1 MRRNHLQSVRI
12 PAPTGDV
19 LSTMLR
25 TVHLAGHDVTEIA
38 AHPPTTWAQR
48 GDMGAVHLVE
58 GGEVRVEVAG
68 AEPHVLR
75 AGDVALFPAGRAHL
89 LRVTEPG
96 TRWLTGTF
104 IHDGATGNRLLA
116 ALPDV
121 IAFERLRERGY
132 EWFDVSY
139 RLMAKERREPT
150 PGAAVMVSRILDL
163 MYIQMLRLWATSDE
177 SSPGWLRAGMDP
189 DISGVLDAIHADP
202 ARAWSNAEM
211 ARYAHLSRTTFTER
225 FTRILGQPPMAYLT
239 ELRMEL
245 ARDLLLGSSE
255 TSKQIARHTGYKS
268 DAAFNRAFTKHHGL
282 SPGQWRRD
290 HITQMTGDQL
300 LRR

>member
-1 MRRNHLQSVRI
+1 
-12 PAPTGDV
+12 
-19 LSTMLR
+19 MLR

-38 AHPPTTWAQR
+38 AHPPATRVQR
-48 GDMGAVHLVE
+48 DDLGAVHLVE
-58 GGEVRVEVAG
+58 GGEVRLEVAG

-75 AGDVALFPAGRAHL
+75 AGDVALLPAGRPHV
-89 LRVTEPG
+89 LRVTEPD

-104 IHDGATGNRLLA
+104 VYDGATGNRLLA

-139 RLMAKERREPT
+139 RLMARERHEPT
-150 PGAAVMVSRILDL
+150 PGAAVMISRILDL
-163 MYIQMLRLWATSDE
+163 MYIQMLRLWATSTE
-177 SSPGWLRAGMDP
+177 TSPGWLRAGLDP
-189 DISGVLDAIHADP
+189 DIGGVLDAIHADP

-225 FTRILGQPPMAYLT
+225 FTRILGQPPMMYLT

-245 ARDLLLGSSE
+245 ARDLLLGTSE
-255 TSKQIARHTGYKS
+255 TAKQVARRTGYTS
-268 DAAFNRAFTKHHGL
+268 DAAFNRAFTRVHGC
-282 SPGQWRRD
+282 SPGQWRHD
-290 HITQMTGDQL
+290 HITS
-300 LRR
+300 

>member
-1 MRRNHLQSVRI
+1 MSQSASPDAPESFAVR
-12 PAPTGDV
+12 PDSAPTGDV

-25 TVHLAGHDVTEIA
+25 TVHLAGYDVTEIA
-38 AHPPTTWAQR
+38 ADPPTTWAQR
-48 GDMGAVHLVE
+48 DDMGAVHLVE

-75 AGDVALFPAGRAHL
+75 AGDVALLPAGRAHV
-89 LRVTEPG
+89 LRVTEPD

-104 IHDGATGNRLLA
+104 AYDGATGNRLLA

-139 RLMAKERREPT
+139 RLMARERHEPT
-150 PGAAVMVSRILDL
+150 PGAAVMISRILDL
-163 MYIQMLRLWATSDE
+163 MYIQMLRLWATSTE
-177 SSPGWLRAGMDP
+177 TSPGWLRAGMDP
-189 DISGVLDAIHADP
+189 DIGGVLDAIHADP

-239 ELRMEL
+239 KLRMEL
-245 ARDLLLGSSE
+245 ARDLLLGTSE
-255 TSKQIARHTGYKS
+255 TAKQVARRTGYKS
-268 DAAFNRAFTKHHGL
+268 DAAFSRAFTRHHGC
-282 SPGQWRRD
+282 SPGQWRHD
-290 HITQMTGDQL
+290 HIT
-300 LRR
+300 R

>member
-1 MRRNHLQSVRI
+1 MSQPASPEAPESYADRPDS
-12 PAPTGDV
+12 APTGDV
-19 LSTMLR
+19 LSTLLR
-25 TVHLAGHDVTEIA
+25 TVHLAGHDVTETVA
-38 AHPPTTWAQR
+38 DPPTRWVQR
-48 GDMGAVHLVE
+48 DDMGAVHLVE
-58 GGEVRVEVAG
+58 GGEVQVEVAG
-68 AEPHVLR
+68 AEPHILR
-75 AGDVALFPAGRAHL
+75 AGDAALLPAGRAHV
-89 LRVTEPG
+89 LRVTGPG

-104 IHDGATGNRLLA
+104 VHDGATSNRLLA

-150 PGAAVMVSRILDL
+150 PGAAVMISRILDL
-163 MYIQMLRLWATSDE
+163 MYIQMLRLWATSTE

-189 DISGVLDAIHADP
+189 DIGGVLDAIHADP

-211 ARYAHLSRTTFTER
+211 AQYAHLSRTTFTER

-245 ARDLLLGSSE
+245 ARELLLGSGE
-255 TSKQIARHTGYKS
+255 TAKQVARRTGYKS
-268 DAAFNRAFTKHHGL
+268 DAAFNRAFARHHGR
-282 SPGQWRRD
+282 SPGQWRQEHVTR
-290 HITQMTGDQL
+290 
-300 LRR
+300 